1 MAKYVVRPENVNARY
16 GFTVINIFD
25 NLDTALEVCEKYNR
39 RARRGLCQFHEVV
52 NVITGE
58 VVS

>member
-1 MAKYVVRPENVNARY
+1 MAKYVVRPENVTKY

-25 NLDTALEVCEKYNR
+25 SLETALEVCEKYNKK
-39 RARRGLCQFHEVV
+39 ARRGLCPFHEVI